1 MVVEIK
7 RHICDGNHLKWLMA
21 AGLAWLEYN
30 EAHVN
35 RLNVF
40 PVPDGDTG
48 TNMRLTMQKAYQA
61 IQDITEP
68 HVGIVAEKVAN
79 GALLGARGNSGVIL
93 SQLLYGFAQ
102 TIRGHEVFDS
112 QLFSYAI
119 RKAVDAAYKAV
130 IDPKEGTILTVSRE
144 AMEAGIA
151 YSENNSDLGGMLEA
165 ILTAAKASLAR
176 TPDLLPVLKNAGVV
190 DSGGQGLVY
199 IMEGMAR
206 LLNDE
211 PVYLKQPEG
220 AGEQGGVEGWQE
232 ALVPE
237 DEEGYGFDVQF
248 LIHGEALDVN
258 KIRADIDA
266 MGWSTLVV
274 GSDTLIKVHVHVHDP
289 GEPLSYAVRL
299 GAYIDDIVVENMQQQ
314 YQAYV
319 QKRAESEREDTA
331 QDAAVEG
338 VAVITVVSGDGMRYL
353 FKSDLGAAT
362 VISGG
367 QTMNPSTEDF
377 LEAINKL
384 PNTEIILLPNNKN
397 IILAAEQAAKLTTDK
412 SVRVV
417 PTKTIPQGINA
428 MIAYG
433 NTREHQ
439 KSFDEIVEAMGDAL
453 KHVVSGE
460 VTFST
465 RNVELNGVTAREG
478 QPIALLEGK
487 MIAAEDDV
495 ETAVHALLKAANAD
509 DHELI
514 TLYYGS
520 SVRAQE
526 AEALAASLGEHF
538 DGQEV
543 HTVYGGQPLYPYII
557 SIE

>member
-7 RHICDGNHLKWLMA
+7 RHICDGNHLKWLVA

-61 IQDITEP
+61 IQDLTET

-102 TIRGHEVFDS
+102 TIRGHEFFDT
-112 QLFSYAI
+112 QMFAYALS
-119 RKAVDAAYKAV
+119 KAVDAAYKAV
-130 IDPKEGTILTVSRE
+130 IEPKEGTILTVARE
-144 AMEAGIA
+144 ATEAGKA
-151 YSENNSDLGGMLEA
+151 YAETNNDLGGMLEA
-165 ILTAAKASLAR
+165 VIREGKESLAR

-190 DSGGQGLVY
+190 DSGGQGLIY
-199 IMEGMAR
+199 ILEGMAR
-206 LLNDE
+206 LLNEE
-211 PVYLKQPEG
+211 PVYIKAEG
-220 AGEQGGVEGWQE
+220 SGGAAAEQAQDWQQ
-232 ALVPE
+232 ALEPD
-237 DEEGYGFDVQF
+237 DEEGYGYDVQF
-248 LIHGEALDVN
+248 LIHGQALDVN
-258 KIRADIDA
+258 QIRADIDA

-274 GSDTLIKVHVHVHDP
+274 GNDSLIKVHVHVHDP
-289 GEPLSYAVRL
+289 GEPISYAIKL
-299 GAYIDDIVVENMQQQ
+299 GAFIDDVVVENMQQQ
-314 YQAYV
+314 YHSYV
-319 QKRAESEREDTA
+319 ENRAAGEVSADEDI
-331 QDAAVEG
+331 AVEG
-338 VAVITVVSGDGMRYL
+338 VAVITVVSGEGLRYL
-353 FKSDLGAAT
+353 FKSDLGAAV

-377 LEAINKL
+377 LEAIGKL
-384 PNTEIILLPNNKN
+384 NNTEIVLLPNNKN

-412 SVRVV
+412 TVRVV
-417 PTKTIPQGINA
+417 PSKTVPQGINA

-433 NTREHQ
+433 NTRDGGDV
-439 KSFDEIVEAMGDAL
+439 DEITDAMQGAL
-453 KHVVSGE
+453 TEVMTGE

-465 RNVELNGVTAREG
+465 RDVELNGVTAREG

-487 MIAAEDDV
+487 MVAAVDQVED
-495 ETAVHALLKAANAD
+495 AVRALLDSAAAD
-509 DHELI
+509 ARELV

-520 SVRAQE
+520 TVRSND
-526 AEALAASLGEHF
+526 AEALAARLSAVYT
-538 DGQEV
+538 DQEI

>member
-7 RHICDGNHLKWLMA
+7 RHICDGNHLKWLVA

-61 IQDITEP
+61 IQDLTET

-102 TIRGHEVFDS
+102 TIRGHEFFDT
-112 QLFSYAI
+112 QMFAYALS
-119 RKAVDAAYKAV
+119 KAVDAAYKAV
-130 IDPKEGTILTVSRE
+130 IEPKEGTILTVARE
-144 AMEAGIA
+144 ATEAGKA
-151 YSENNSDLGGMLEA
+151 YAETNNDLGGMLEA
-165 ILTAAKASLAR
+165 VIREGKESLAR
-176 TPDLLPVLKNAGVV
+176 TPELLPVLKNAGVV
-190 DSGGQGLVY
+190 DSGGQGLIY
-199 IMEGMAR
+199 ILEGMAR

-211 PVYLKQPEG
+211 PVYIKAENGG
-220 AGEQGGVEGWQE
+220 AAAEQAQDWQQ
-232 ALVPE
+232 ALEPE
-237 DEEGYGFDVQF
+237 DEEGYGYDVQF
-248 LIHGEALDVN
+248 LIHGQALDVN
-258 KIRADIDA
+258 QIRADIDA

-274 GSDTLIKVHVHVHDP
+274 GNDSLIKVHVHVHDP
-289 GEPLSYAVRL
+289 GEPISYAIKL
-299 GAYIDDIVVENMQQQ
+299 GAFIDDVVVENMQQQ
-314 YQAYV
+314 YHTYV
-319 QKRAESEREDTA
+319 ENRAAGEASADEDVT
-331 QDAAVEG
+331 VEG
-338 VAVITVVSGDGMRYL
+338 VAVITVVSGEGLRYL
-353 FKSDLGAAT
+353 FKSDLGAAI

-377 LEAINKL
+377 LEAIGKL
-384 PNTEIILLPNNKN
+384 NNTEIVLLPNNKN

-412 SVRVV
+412 IVRVV
-417 PTKTIPQGINA
+417 PSKTVPQGINA

-433 NTREHQ
+433 NTREGGDV
-439 KSFDEIVEAMGDAL
+439 DEIADAMQSAL
-453 KHVVSGE
+453 TEVMTGE

-465 RNVELNGVTAREG
+465 RDVELNGVTAREG

-487 MIAAEDDV
+487 MVAAVDQVED
-495 ETAVHALLKAANAD
+495 AVRALLDSAAAD
-509 DHELI
+509 ARELV

-520 SVRAQE
+520 TVRSNE
-526 AEALAASLGEHF
+526 AEALAARLSAVYT
-538 DGQEV
+538 DQEI